1 MRRVGTLPSKFEMQ
15 HKTDIYFH
23 LILLGFVAEEQEGRG
38 DFDLKDKI
46 RSVTMYKLNIGKLL
60 NIGKY

>member
-1 MRRVGTLPSKFEMQ
+1 MQ

>member
-1 MRRVGTLPSKFEMQ
+1 MKELASLSYNFLRRVGTLPSKFEMQ

-46 RSVTMYKLNIGKLL
+46 C
-60 NIGKY
+60 